1 MRYSEIAEKNIPNNP
16 QLWGKAKAEASK
28 RYKKHSAYKMAW
40 ASRWYKNKK
49 GTWKTVSESIED
61 MITEISRPNFREDAV
76 DLLTSKGY
84 EQLGSGTFA
93 NVFQRKSRP
102 NEVIKLFGTNDD
114 AYESYINFIMK
125 HQDNPHFPKVI
136 GKPMMITPDYY
147 AVKLEK
153 LEPYDRKRDGLD
165 LIRNIDQYLDGP
177 FSSTSRKES
186 FEEYLDAFPK
196 FKEALD
202 LLKTH
207 KYKSSHGWDI
217 HAGNVMWRGNT
228 IVLTDPLYYSEDER
242 YYESKINETMI
253 TEISR
258 PEYRDEAAE
267 ILISKGYEQLGSGA
281 FANVFQRKSRPNEV
295 IKLFGTSDNAYA
307 DYLKF
312 VMKHQNNPHFPKV
325 FGKPMKI
332 TSTYYAVKLE
342 KLEPYDK
349 NNNLHKAIELA
360 LKLSTYLGPNDSPE
374 DIKTHE
380 PEYDKILDSK
390 PKLKEAIFHLAQFKN
405 KSIYDWDIHSGNVM
419 WRGNDIVLTDP
430 IYDEYAFSNEMVIK
444 KRKKVKEDL
453 RDWFDEKWVDI
464 SRKVDGKHPPCGDS
478 AGKGRRK
485 KSNKAAYP
493 KCVKKS
499 KAQPMSKKEKE
510 SASRR
515 KRDVERKSSGKKPNM
530 VKTDT

>member
-1 MRYSEIAEKNIPNNP
+1 MRYHEIVEKNIPNNP
-16 QLWGKAKAEASK
+16 QLWGRAKAEASK

-49 GTWKTVSESIED
+49 GTWRTVSESIED
-61 MITEISRPNFREDAV
+61 MITEISRPGYRDEAAEI
-76 DLLTSKGY
+76 LRSKGY
-84 EQLGSGTFA
+84 EELGSGTFA

-136 GKPMMITPDYY
+136 GKPILITHDYY

-153 LEPYDRKRDGLD
+153 LEPYEIKRDSVEF
-165 LIRNIDQYLDGP
+165 INNIDNYLHN
-177 FSSTSRKES
+177 FSSKSRNES
-186 FEEYLDAFPK
+186 FENYLDAFPK

-207 KYKSSHGWDI
+207 KDEVLFGWDI
-217 HAGNVMWRGNT
+217 HSGNIMWRGNT
-228 IVLTDPLYYSEDER
+228 IVLTDPLYNEDEMHYR
-242 YYESKINETMI
+242 SKISESMI
-253 TEISR
+253 NEISR
-258 PEYRDEAAE
+258 PEYRDEAAD
-267 ILISKGYEQLGSGA
+267 ILRSKGYEELGSGV

-295 IKLFGTSDNAYA
+295 IKLFGTSDVAYV

-312 VMKHQNNPHFPKV
+312 IMKHQDNPHFPKIL
-325 FGKPMKI
+325 GKPMKI
-332 TSTYYAVKLE
+332 TPKYYAVKLE
-342 KLEPYDK
+342 KLTKYDNK
-349 NNNLHKAIELA
+349 NNLHNVIETALRLA
-360 LKLSTYLGPNDSPE
+360 TYLGPNDSPE
-374 DIKTHE
+374 DFKTHE

-390 PKLKEAIFHLAQFKN
+390 PKLKEAIFYLAQFKN
-405 KSIYDWDIHSGNVM
+405 TSKYKWDIHSGNVM

-430 IYDEYAFSNEMVIK
+430 IYDEYAINDEFAIK
-444 KRKKVKEDL
+444 KRNNVTEDL
-453 RDWFDEKWVDI
+453 RDWFKSEWIDI

-499 KAQPMSKKEKE
+499 KAKTMSKKDKE

-515 KRDVERKSSGKKPNM
+515 KRDVERKSSGKTPNM